1 MTVDVLLE
9 RLIAGSTDGA
19 IYALIALSLVV
30 VFRGTG
36 TINFA
41 QGEIALFTTFVAW
54 SVVTRGMPVWLGLL
68 VATACGFVIGVV
80 VERVLVR
87 PVHKRS
93 DMAVLIVLL
102 GLFTAFNSL
111 DGLIWGG
118 DTKVMPSLLPNGPE
132 DFLAVGPARIYGD
145 TAAVWI
151 GTGVVLVL
159 MIVLFRLTRTGLH
172 MRAVANNSEAAA
184 LAGVRV
190 GRVLSLSWGLAGA
203 IGSAAGVLI
212 TPLAPA
218 QLSLLTMLTIFIS
231 ACAAALLGGLD
242 SLVGAVVAGL
252 AIGLLESF
260 VIGYVPGV
268 GDNLSE
274 TAVLTIIVVVLLV
287 RPTGLFGTKKLE
299 RV

>member
-1 MTVDVLLE
+1 VDVLVE
-9 RLIAGSTDGA
+9 RLIAGSTEGA
-19 IYALIALSLVV
+19 VYALIALSLVV

-41 QGEIALFTTFVAW
+41 QGEMALFTTFIAW
-54 SVVTRGMPVWLGLL
+54 SVISDGFPVWVALV
-68 VATACGFVIGVV
+68 VATVSGFVIGVL
-80 VERVLVR
+80 VERFCVR

-102 GLFTAFNSL
+102 GLFTVFNSL

-118 DTKVMPSLLPNGPE
+118 QTKVLPSLLPNGPD
-132 DFLAVGPARIYGD
+132 DFVALGPARVYGD

-151 GTGVVLVL
+151 GTALVLVL
-159 MIVLFRLTRTGLH
+159 LTLLFRYTRTGLH
-172 MRAVANNSEAAA
+172 MRAVANDADAAA

-203 IGSAAGVLI
+203 IGSAAGVLV

-218 QLSLLTMLTIFIS
+218 QLSLLTMLAIFLS
-231 ACAAALLGGLD
+231 ASAAALLGGLD

-252 AIGLLESF
+252 AIGVLEAF

-268 GDNLSE
+268 GNNLSE
-274 TAVLTIIVVVLLV
+274 TAVLAVIVVVLLV
-287 RPTGLFGTKKLE
+287 RPQGLFGTKKLE

>member
-1 MTVDVLLE
+1 MDVLVE
-9 RLIAGSTDGA
+9 RLVAGSTEGA
-19 IYALIALSLVV
+19 VYALIALSLVV

-41 QGEIALFTTFVAW
+41 QGEMALFTTFVAW
-54 SVVTRGMPVWLGLL
+54 SVIARDLPVWVALL
-68 VATACGFVIGVV
+68 VATASGFVLGAL
-80 VERVLVR
+80 VERFLVR
-87 PVHKRS
+87 PVRKRN

-102 GLFTAFNSL
+102 GLFTVFNSL

-118 DTKVMPSLLPNGPE
+118 ETKVLASLLPNGP
-132 DFLAVGPARIYGD
+132 DDYVALGPARIYGD

-151 GTGVVLVL
+151 GTVLVL
-159 MIVLFRLTRTGLH
+159 IALTVLFRCTRTGLH
-172 MRAVANNSEAAA
+172 MRAVANDGEAAA

-203 IGSAAGVLI
+203 IGSAAGVLV

-218 QLSLLTMLTIFIS
+218 QLSLLTMLAIFLS
-231 ACAAALLGGLD
+231 AAAAALLGGLD

-252 AIGLLESF
+252 SIGVLEAL

-268 GDNLSE
+268 GSNLSE
-274 TAVLTIIVVVLLV
+274 TTVLVIIVLVLLV
-287 RPTGLFGTKKLE
+287 RPQGLFGTKKLE

>member
-1 MTVDVLLE
+1 MDVLLE
-9 RLIAGSTDGA
+9 RVIAGTTEGA
-19 IYALIALSLVV
+19 VYALIALSLVV

-41 QGEIALFTTFVAW
+41 QGETALFTTFLAW
-54 SVVTRGMPVWLGLL
+54 TVISRGWPVWVALL
-68 VATACGFVIGVV
+68 VATASGFVIGVV
-80 VERVLVR
+80 IERVCVR
-87 PVHKRS
+87 PVQKRS

-118 DTKVMPSLLPNGPE
+118 DTKTLASLLPNGP
-132 DFLAVGPARIYGD
+132 DNYVPIGSARVYGD
-145 TAAVWI
+145 TVAVWL
-151 GTGVVLVL
+151 GTAVVLVL
-159 MIVLFRLTRTGLH
+159 LVALFRYTRTGLH
-172 MRAVANNSEAAA
+172 MRAVANDADAAA

-212 TPLAPA
+212 TPLAPEH
-218 QLSLLTMLTIFIS
+218 LSLLTMLAIFLS
-231 ACAAALLGGLD
+231 ASAAALLGGLD

-252 AIGLLESF
+252 TIGLLESF
-260 VIGYVPGV
+260 IIGYVPGV
-268 GDNLSE
+268 GDNLSQ

-287 RPTGLFGTKKLE
+287 RPHGLFGTRKLE

>member
-1 MTVDVLLE
+1 MDVLLE
-9 RLIAGSTDGA
+9 RLIAGSTNGA
-19 IYALIALSLVV
+19 VYALLALALVV
-30 VFRGTG
+30 VYRGTG

-41 QGEIALFTTFVAW
+41 QGEMALFTTFLAWTVVA
-54 SVVTRGMPVWLGLL
+54 RGLPVWVALL
-68 VATACGFVIGVV
+68 VASTAGFLVGVV
-80 VERVLVR
+80 VERVCVR
-87 PVHKRS
+87 PVRKRS

-118 DTKVMPSLLPNGPE
+118 RTRVMASLLPNGPN
-132 DFLAVGPARIYGD
+132 DFVSLGSARVYGD
-145 TAAVWI
+145 TVAVWI
-151 GTGVVLVL
+151 GTLVIL
-159 MIVLFRLTRTGLH
+159 LLLLVLFRATRTGLH
-172 MRAVANNSEAAA
+172 MRAVANDLDAAS

-218 QLSLLTMLTIFIS
+218 QLSLLTMLTIFLS
-231 ACAAALLGGLD
+231 AAAAALLGGLD

-252 AIGLLESF
+252 VIGLLEALI
-260 VIGYVPGV
+260 IGYVPGV

-274 TAVLTIIVVVLLV
+274 TAVLTIIVLVLLV
-287 RPTGLFGTKKLE
+287 RPHGLFGSKQLE